1 MPTTVV
7 KIGVF
12 CTCGMPLEQVH
23 SQKPAMNY
31 MTFKPCQCCS
41 APAKIEKALEEDHTG
56 QYNRRGTWVNDRS
69 S

>member
-41 APAKIEKALEEDHTG
+41 APAKIEMALEEKK
-56 QYNRRGTWVNDRS
+56 QFNRRGVMVNERS
-69 S
+69 T

>member
-1 MPTTVV
+1 MATTLV

-23 SQKPAMNY
+23 SQKATMNF

-41 APAKIEKALEEDHTG
+41 APAKVQRAVELTEEE
-56 QYNRRGTWVNDRS
+56 RRYAHERS
-69 S
+69 T